1 MKRFKETNKKL
12 YEMPRQEKLAHDM
25 ALLDEAGNDMCVIPL
40 EKLRSKV
47 MRDRHKKLCVDP
59 QNWSTTK
66 KKGQKSIWSKAAR
79 AGVKGKLYNSI
90 DAPHYTW
97 KIEEGPDDNLVVLI
111 RDITSQM
118 IGAIKK
124 KDQRK
129 LMGLYKNLGKV
140 IK

>member
-1 MKRFKETNKKL
+1 MKKFKETNKAL
-12 YEMPRQEKLAHDM
+12 YEISRKDKLALDM
-25 ALLDEAGNDMCVIPL
+25 ALISEAGNDMCSVPL
-40 EKLRSKV
+40 EKLKSKV
-47 MRDRHKKLCVDP
+47 MRDRHKKMCMIP
-59 QNWSTTK
+59 K
-66 KKGQKSIWSKAAR
+66 KSIWSKAAR
-79 AGVKGKLYNSI
+79 SGVKGKLYNSI

-124 KDQRK
+124 KDQKK
-129 LMGLYKNLGKV
+129 LIGLYKNLGKV

>member
-25 ALLDEAGNDMCVIPL
+25 ALISEAGNDMCQIPL

-47 MRDRHKKLCVDP
+47 MRDRHKKMCVIP
-59 QNWSTTK
+59 K
-66 KKGQKSIWSKAAR
+66 KVNTKSIWSKAAQKA
-79 AGVKGKLYNSI
+79 AGGRHKLYNSL
-90 DAPHYTW
+90 
-97 KIEEGPDDNLVVLI
+97 EEGPDDNLVVLI

>member
-25 ALLDEAGNDMCVIPL
+25 ALISETGNDMCAIPL

-47 MRDRHKKLCVDP
+47 MRDRHKKLCVTP
-59 QNWSTTK
+59 KNVNT
-66 KKGQKSIWSKAAR
+66 KSIWSKAAQKA
-79 AGVKGKLYNSI
+79 AGGRHKLYNSI
-90 DAPHYTW
+90 
-97 KIEEGPDDNLVVLI
+97 EEGPADNLVVLI

-118 IGAIKK
+118 IGAVKK
-124 KDQRK
+124 NDQKK
-129 LMGLYKNLGKV
+129 LVGLYKNLGKV

>member
-1 MKRFKETNKKL
+1 MKRFKEANKAL
-12 YEMPRQEKLAHDM
+12 YEISRKDKLALDS
-25 ALLDEAGNDMCVIPL
+25 ALISEAGNDMCSIPL
-40 EKLRSKV
+40 EKLKSKV
-47 MRDRHKKLCVDP
+47 MRNRHKKLCVTP
-59 QNWSTTK
+59 KNVNT
-66 KKGQKSIWSKAAR
+66 KSIWSKAAQKA
-79 AGVKGKLYNSI
+79 AGGRSKLYNSI

-97 KIEEGPDDNLVVLI
+97 KIEEGPADNLVVLI

-124 KDQRK
+124 NDQKK